1 MVVASNNKYSAP
13 TAGLTIDLAA
23 IVMIP
28 TSQSPNPA
36 EEQEIDLRQMDE
48 QDLKS
53 LKRSGKSNKIASLTS
68 RREQLIVKED
78 T

>member
-13 TAGLTIDLAA
+13 TAEEENRSDA